1 MLKMAKAESIS
12 IKDDPRT
19 IDRAN
24 WQNVSL
30 AADNE
35 AIHRDWRCALYRLH
49 RTGKIDNDQRE
60 AGDKYAT
67 LIRDYRKQW
76 VDPIGEIEIYRR
88 TENLYVPDRVEGNRA
103 VVQDVERALGW
114 VAGAPLDESEFE
126 VKRAQRL
133 SKRYREAR
141 GVAGPAANILE
152 DMLIHDI
159 WPVGQRGH
167 REICHA
173 LTRLYHFFATGNKR
187 RT

>member
-60 AGDKYAT
+60 AGDLYAK
-67 LIRDYRKQW
+67 LIRDYRALW
-76 VDPIGEIEIYRR
+76 VDPMGQIELYR
-88 TENLYVPDRVEGNRA
+88 TNEQLSWEQRA
-103 VVQDVERALGW
+103 PAIRDASWALGM
-114 VAGAPLDESEFE
+114 VAGEAIREESEFE
-126 VKRAQRL
+126 TKRAKSL
-133 SKRYREAR
+133 SKKYKEAR
-141 GVAGPAANILE
+141 ALAGPAANIVE
-152 DMLIHDI
+152 DLLMHDI
-159 WPVGQRGH
+159 WPVGFAGR
-167 REICHA
+167 REICNA
-173 LTRLYHFFATGNKR
+173 LTRLYHFFATGTKR
-187 RT
+187 ER